1 MDKQEYYLGL
11 DLGTS
16 SVGWAVTNTKY
27 ELLRKKGKDMWGIRE
42 FDEAKSAGE
51 RRTHRI
57 NRRRR
62 QRQVVRLG
70 LLKSY
75 FSEEI
80 AKIDSDFFIRLE
92 NSKYFLEDKDERV
105 RNKNGVF
112 NDDDYKDADYYR
124 QYPTIFHL

>member
-42 FDEAKSAGE
+42 FDEAKSAVE

-80 AKIDSDFFIRLE
+80 AKIDPDFFIRLE

-112 NDDDYKDADYYR
+112 NDDDYKDAD
-124 QYPTIFHL
+124 